1 MIEWLCRNN
10 VLNNVLYRAPID
22 IIRGSILLVHH
33 DMSTE
38 GNGGKLN
45 LEVDLK

>member
-1 MIEWLCRNN
+1 MALQESCFVECIVSC
-10 VLNNVLYRAPID
+10 PID
-22 IIRGSILLVHH
+22 IIKGSILLVHH

-38 GNGGKLN
+38 GKGGKLN